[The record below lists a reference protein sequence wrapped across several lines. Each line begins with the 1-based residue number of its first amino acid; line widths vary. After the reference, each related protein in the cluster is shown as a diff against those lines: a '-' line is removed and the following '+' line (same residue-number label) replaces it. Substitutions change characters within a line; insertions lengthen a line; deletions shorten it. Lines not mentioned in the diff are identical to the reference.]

1 MLFPLLPCPLPPSH
15 VLHFVLQERF
25 GARMPLLRLD
35 GCFAFS
41 PHPPPLPP
49 PHSSVTIR
57 VSSRVTPP
65 PHCHLTGKPMGLES
79 TTARNFLRGPLLE
92 GVGLRIGINGLGR
105 IGRGLLRSLFEDN
118 RFEVAA
124 VNDVAST
131 EVLAHLLNHDS
142 YYHSWSHAAEPS
154 GREVI
159 LLDGAPVPCFHHH
172 TPGEIPWSDHGV
184 DWVVEATGRF
194 KDRENLEAHGV
205 PVILSAAS
213 GETDRQVVFGVNHEK
228 IKAGERILSATS
240 CTTHC
245 VASPLKVLAEN
256 FDVKSV
262 LFNTVHCYNVNQTL
276 VDAPQRDLRRARAG
290 ALNIIPT
297 TTSASR
303 AIESVLPELRGRIL
317 GMAIR
322 VPAPATSLT
331 EIIARVEP
339 PPTSSWV
346 SEKLRA
352 AALGDLKG
360 ILAVT
365 DEELVSQDFV
375 GNTASSIVDE
385 SLTAVNGGLLRLIAW
400 YDNEWGYIHRLVDLL
415 AFLKEKTR

>member
-1 MLFPLLPCPLPPSH
+1 M
-15 VLHFVLQERF
+15 
-25 GARMPLLRLD
+25 
-35 GCFAFS
+35 
-41 PHPPPLPP
+41 
-49 PHSSVTIR
+49 
-57 VSSRVTPP
+57 
-65 PHCHLTGKPMGLES
+65 
-79 TTARNFLRGPLLE
+79 
-92 GVGLRIGINGLGR
+92 RIGINGLGR
-105 IGRGLLRSLFEDN
+105 IGRGLLKCLFEDD

-124 VNDVAST
+124 VNEVAST
-131 EVLAHLLNHDS
+131 EVLTHLLNHDS
-142 YYHSWSHAAEPS
+142 YYHAWSHRAEAL
-154 GREVI
+154 GADAI
-159 LLDGAPVPCFHHH
+159 ALDGVPIPFFHYS
-172 TPGEIPWSDHGV
+172 TPAKIPWKDHEV

-194 KDRENLEAHGV
+194 KDRRNLEAHGV

-213 GETDRQVVFGVNHEK
+213 EETDRQVVFGVNHEK
-228 IKAGERILSATS
+228 IKDGERILSATS

-245 VASPLKVLAEN
+245 VASPLKVLSES
-256 FDVKSV
+256 FDVESV

-290 ALNIIPT
+290 ALNMIPT

-303 AIESVLPELRGRIL
+303 AIESVFPELRGKIL

-339 PPTSSWV
+339 SPTSSSV
-346 SEKLRA
+346 SEKLRT

-360 ILAVT
+360 ILTVT
-365 DEELVSQDFV
+365 DEELVSQDFI

-385 SLTAVNGGLLRLIAW
+385 SLTAVNGRLIRLIAW
-400 YDNEWGYIHRLVDLL
+400 YDNEWGYIHRLIDLL